1 MKYIVYIAA
10 VIISSTI
17 FTSCTKVIDANL
29 DESPSLLIIEG
40 GVPDS
45 AKPWVRIT
53 RMVDVER
60 DNNFPGVTGAVV
72 TITDNAG
79 NSTQLLQ
86 SAQGTYFGST
96 IIGVPGRTYTLKVE
110 LDGKVYTSA
119 STMPVKVFIDS
130 LTVDDFGFGGPA
142 NENLLPVLNYTD
154 PAGLGNNYRA
164 VLWHN
169 DTLRTDIFIEDDKY
183 ADGNSREALLF
194 SQDYRLKKGDRFVI
208 ELQCIDKAVYD
219 YFTVLLEVDGSSGLA
234 SPANPS
240 SNITGGALGYF
251 SAYTAISMEK
261 VVE

>member
-1 MKYIVYIAA
+1 MKHIVYIAA
-10 VIISSTI
+10 IIIGSTL

-45 AKPWVRIT
+45 TKPWVRIT

-60 DNNFPGVTGAVV
+60 DNDFPGVTGAVV
-72 TITDNAG
+72 SITDNAG

-86 SAQGTYFGST
+86 SAQGTYFGSD

-119 STMPVKVFIDS
+119 STMPQKVFIDS
-130 LTVDDFGFGGPA
+130 LYESTFSFGPESLFPA
-142 NENLLPVLNYTD
+142 FIYTD
-154 PAGLGNNYRA
+154 PMGAGGNYRA

-183 ADGNSREALLF
+183 IDGNTREALLF
-194 SQDYRLKKGDRFVI
+194 SQDYKLLKGDSFVV

-219 YFTVLLEVDGSSGLA
+219 YFTVLQEVDGSSGLA
-234 SPANPS
+234 SPANPA

-251 SAYTAISMEK
+251 SAYTAHKVEK